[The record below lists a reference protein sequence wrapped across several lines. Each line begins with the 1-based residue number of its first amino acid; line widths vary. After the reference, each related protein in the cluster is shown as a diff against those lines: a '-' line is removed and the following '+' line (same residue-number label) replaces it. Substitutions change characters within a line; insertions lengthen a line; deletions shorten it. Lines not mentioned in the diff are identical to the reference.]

1 MSGKITVG
9 SVREMGR
16 KIVSIVGLAT
26 HPVGVRFL
34 RGYEENGDDPGEPQS
49 LRYCQALMKA
59 RRREK
64 VLINADTITCPAA
77 ASVFGF
83 KQLPEGLRSGKGL
96 VGFGIVKDEAV
107 GKRMFERMPRL
118 KLDSIAGLSL
128 YPLVEADEIPDVIV
142 VEDEVE
148 RLMWIVLGYLHA
160 KGGDRV
166 LSSTAVLQATCV
178 DSTITPYLDQ
188 RLNLSYG
195 CYGCRDATDIGSG
208 EAVLGFPVSDL
219 PAIVEHLTF
228 LAQKAIPA
236 SRGKNALAALRG
248 REGNNTDCTAL

>member
-1 MSGKITVG
+1 MNGDDKL
-9 SVREMGR
+9 VRIRQAGEDMIR
-16 KIVSIVGLAT
+16 ILGLAT
-26 HPVGVRFL
+26 SPVGVRFIRVGTDYPEGAEVL
-34 RGYEENGDDPGEPQS
+34 KQH
-49 LRYCQALMKA
+49 RYCQALMKA
-59 RRREK
+59 RHGENV
-64 VLINADTITCPAA
+64 VLDAEGIACPAA
-77 ASVFGF
+77 ASAFGF

-96 VGFGIVKDEAV
+96 VGFGIVSREEV

-118 KLDSIAGLSL
+118 KPDSISGLHL
-128 YPLVEADEIPDVIV
+128 YPLEKALYAPDVVV

-160 KGGDRV
+160 QGGERV
-166 LSSTAVLQATCV
+166 MSTTAVLQATCV

-219 PAIVEHLTF
+219 SVIVEHLEF
-228 LAQKAIPA
+228 LSKKAIPT
-236 SRGKNALAALRG
+236 SRSKRAFATLQKKDGQ
-248 REGNNTDCTAL
+248 EGCA

>member
-1 MSGKITVG
+1 
-9 SVREMGR
+9 MGQ
-16 KIVSIVGLAT
+16 KIVSILGLAT

-34 RGYEENGDDPGEPQS
+34 RGYEEKTEGSGSPQS

-59 RRREK
+59 RRGEK
-64 VLINADTITCPAA
+64 VFINADTITCPAT
-77 ASVFGF
+77 ASAFGF
-83 KQLPEGLRSGKGL
+83 KPLPEGLRSGEGL
-96 VGFGIVKDEAV
+96 VGFGIVSREEV

-118 KLDSIAGLSL
+118 KPDSISGLHL
-128 YPLVEADEIPDVIV
+128 YPLEEAEVLPDVIV

-160 KGGDRV
+160 QGGERV
-166 LSSTAVLQATCV
+166 MSTTAVLQATCV

-219 PAIVEHLTF
+219 PAIVEHLEF
-228 LAQKAIPA
+228 LSKKAIPT
-236 SRGKNALAALRG
+236 SRSKRAFATLQKKDGQ
-248 REGNNTDCTAL
+248 EGCA